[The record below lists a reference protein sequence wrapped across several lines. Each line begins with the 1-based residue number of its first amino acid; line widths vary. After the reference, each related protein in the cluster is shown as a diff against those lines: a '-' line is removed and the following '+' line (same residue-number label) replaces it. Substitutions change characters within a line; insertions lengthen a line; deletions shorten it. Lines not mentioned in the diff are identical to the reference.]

1 MTNTPTFFY
10 RINIRQSFYKKMGK
24 INYSIQIIKEYNQYF
39 FPIKWYLKIK
49 CTIISSVSFSFDMET
64 FLRKSSMVSNQEFLC
79 IFDIRNYTS
88 LNTR

>member
-1 MTNTPTFFY
+1 
-10 RINIRQSFYKKMGK
+10 MGK
-24 INYSIQIIKEYNQYF
+24 INYSIHIIKEYNQYF

-64 FLRKSSMVSNQEFLC
+64 FLRKSSMVSNQEFYAYLYKE
-79 IFDIRNYTS
+79 YTS